1 MKLFVFTSSNK
12 SFDIPRIKY
21 KLAVDSGKVIQPV
34 RRFVE
39 EVRRVDLVVR
49 RCGKSGNG
57 KRRYEEGCVSVGR
70 RC

>member
-21 KLAVDSGKVIQPV
+21 KLAVGSGKVIQPV

-39 EVRRVDLVVR
+39 SISLCVGVEKVGTGRGGMRRV
-49 RCGKSGNG
+49 
-57 KRRYEEGCVSVGR
+57 VSPLGDAANLHL
-70 RC
+70 